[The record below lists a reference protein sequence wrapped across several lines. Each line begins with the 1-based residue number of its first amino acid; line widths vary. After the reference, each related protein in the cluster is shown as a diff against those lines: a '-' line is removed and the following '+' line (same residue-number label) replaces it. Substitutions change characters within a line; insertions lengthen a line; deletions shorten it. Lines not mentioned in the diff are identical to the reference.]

1 MSDQESPDLASESPS
16 VSPPVP
22 QAALVVGALERIG
35 VTHVV
40 GLPDNGHAALYMLLE
55 SHSSIE
61 TVPVTR
67 EGEAWA
73 IASGLWVGG
82 KNPAL
87 AIQNC
92 GLLES
97 GDGLRGTAM
106 RMRVPLLCFIS
117 YRGFEKM
124 VAHAVEPSFDPD
136 PVALTRAEIDSA
148 ALLLEPTLRAWGVP
162 FYRYDSDEDA
172 GRVAEAWKQAEREER
187 PVALLMTR
195 GLRAGDVAPKP
206 R

>member
-1 MSDQESPDLASESPS
+1 MSVQDGVDQ
-16 VSPPVP
+16 VPVP
-22 QAALVVGALERIG
+22 QAALVIEALESFG
-35 VTHVV
+35 ATHVV
-40 GLPDNGHAALYMLLE
+40 GLPDNGHAALYLLLE
-55 SHSSIE
+55 THPSIE
-61 TVPVTR
+61 VIPVTR

-82 KNPAL
+82 KRPVL

-124 VAHAVEPSFDPD
+124 IAHEIEPSFDWHPD
-136 PVALTRAEIDSA
+136 TLTREELDSA

-162 FYRYDSDEDA
+162 FYRYDSDDDA
-172 GRVAEAWKQAEREER
+172 PLLAQAWQQAEREER

-195 GLRAGDVAPKP
+195 GLRAGDVAPRP

>member
-1 MSDQESPDLASESPS
+1 MSVQEPVDQ
-16 VSPPVP
+16 VPVP
-22 QAALVVGALERIG
+22 QAALVIEAMEGLGA
-35 VTHVV
+35 THVV
-40 GLPDNGHAALYMLLE
+40 GLPDNGHAALYRLLE
-55 SHSSIE
+55 THPSIE
-61 TVPVTR
+61 MVPVTR

-82 KNPAL
+82 KTPVL

-124 VAHAVEPSFDPD
+124 IAHEIEPSLDWHPD
-136 PVALTRAEIDSA
+136 TLTREELDSA

-162 FYRYDSDEDA
+162 FYRYGSDDDTA
-172 GRVAEAWKQAEREER
+172 LVAKAWQRAEREER

-195 GLRAGDVAPKP
+195 GLKAGDVAPKP

>member
-1 MSDQESPDLASESPS
+1 MNEKKPLEQS
-16 VSPPVP
+16 PVP
-22 QAALVVGALERIG
+22 QAALVIEALERLG
-35 VTHVV
+35 ATHVV
-40 GLPDNGHAALYMLLE
+40 GLPDNGHAALYKLLE
-55 SHSSIE
+55 DHPSISMI
-61 TVPVTR
+61 PVTR

-82 KNPAL
+82 KNPVL

-97 GDGLRGTAM
+97 GDALRGTAM
-106 RMRVPLLCFIS
+106 RMRVPLVCFIS

-124 VAHAVEPSFDPD
+124 IAHGIEPSFDVD
-136 PVALTRAEIDSA
+136 LDNLTREEVDSA
-148 ALLLEPTLRAWGVP
+148 ALLLEPTLRVWGVP
-162 FYRYDSDEDA
+162 FFRYDSDDDA
-172 GRVAEAWKQAEREER
+172 PLVEAAWHRAEREER

-195 GLRAGDVAPKP
+195 GLRAGNFAPKP

>member
-1 MSDQESPDLASESPS
+1 MSVQEPGDQ
-16 VSPPVP
+16 VPVP
-22 QAALVVGALERIG
+22 QAALVIEALEG
-35 VTHVV
+35 LGATHVV
-40 GLPDNGHAALYMLLE
+40 GLPDNGHAALYRMLE
-55 SHSSIE
+55 THPGID

-82 KNPAL
+82 KTPVL

-124 VAHAVEPSFDPD
+124 IAHEIEPSFDWHPD
-136 PVALTRAEIDSA
+136 TLTREEIDSA
-148 ALLLEPTLRAWGVP
+148 ALLLEPTLQAWGVP
-162 FYRYDSDEDA
+162 FYRYDSDDDA
-172 GRVAEAWKQAEREER
+172 GLLKEAWQRAEREER

-195 GLRAGDVAPKP
+195 GLRAGDVAPRP

>member
-1 MSDQESPDLASESPS
+1 MGAEDTHDQD
-16 VSPPVP
+16 PVP
-22 QAALVVGALERIG
+22 QAALVVEALERLG

-40 GLPDNGHAALYMLLE
+40 GLPDNGHAALYKLLE
-55 SHSSIE
+55 THPSIAMI
-61 TVPVTR
+61 PVTR

-82 KNPAL
+82 TKPVL

-97 GDGLRGTAM
+97 GDSLRGTAM
-106 RMRVPLLCFIS
+106 RMRVPLVCFIS

-124 VAHAVEPSFDPD
+124 IAHEIEPTFDWHPD
-136 PVALTRAEIDSA
+136 FLTRAEIDSA

-162 FYRYDSDEDA
+162 FYRYGSDADA
-172 GRVAEAWKQAEREER
+172 ALVEEAWHRAEREER
-187 PVALLMTR
+187 PVAVLVIR

>member
-1 MSDQESPDLASESPS
+1 MSAHELADQVP

-22 QAALVVGALERIG
+22 QAAPVIEALERLG

-55 SHSSIE
+55 THPSIE
-61 TVPVTR
+61 MIPVTR

-73 IASGLWVGG
+73 IAAGLWVGG
-82 KNPAL
+82 KRPVM

-97 GDGLRGTAM
+97 GDALRGTVM
-106 RMRVPLLCFIS
+106 RMRVPLLCLIS
-117 YRGFEKM
+117 YRGFNKM
-124 VAHAVEPSFDPD
+124 IAHEIEPSFDPD
-136 PVALTRAEIDSA
+136 PDVLTREEIDSA
-148 ALLLEPTLRAWGVP
+148 ALLLEPTLRVWGVP
-162 FYRYDSDEDA
+162 FYRYGSDDDVSL
-172 GRVAEAWKQAEREER
+172 VAEAWQQAEREER

>member
-1 MSDQESPDLASESPS
+1 MNARESADQASESPS
-16 VSPPVP
+16 VSTPVP
-22 QAALVVGALERIG
+22 QAALVVEALERLG

-55 SHSSIE
+55 TNPSIE
-61 TVPVTR
+61 VVSVTR

-124 VAHAVEPSFDPD
+124 VAYEVEPDFDWHPD
-136 PVALTRAEIDSA
+136 TLTREELDSA

-162 FYRYDSDEDA
+162 FYRYNSDDDA
-172 GRVAEAWKQAEREER
+172 GRVAEAWEQAEREER

-195 GLRAGDVAPKP
+195 GLRAGEVAPKP

>member
-1 MSDQESPDLASESPS
+1 MKKEEPVEQ
-16 VSPPVP
+16 VPVP
-22 QAALVVGALERIG
+22 QAALAIEALESLG
-35 VTHVV
+35 ATHVV
-40 GLPDNGHAALYMLLE
+40 GLPDNGHAALYELLE
-55 SHSSIE
+55 THPSIA
-61 TVPVTR
+61 TIPVTR

-82 KNPAL
+82 KRPVL

-97 GDGLRGTAM
+97 GDGLRGTTM

-117 YRGFEKM
+117 YRGFDKM
-124 VAHAVEPSFDPD
+124 SANGIEPSLDVDPEE
-136 PVALTRAEIDSA
+136 LTREDLDSA
-148 ALLLEPTLRAWGVP
+148 ALLLEPTLRVWGVP
-162 FYRYDSDEDA
+162 FYRYDSDDDA
-172 GRVAEAWKQAEREER
+172 ALVMEAWQQAEREER

-195 GLRAGDVAPKP
+195 GLRAGDVAPRP

>member
-1 MSDQESPDLASESPS
+1 MKVP
-16 VSPPVP
+16 PPVVQVP
-22 QAALVVGALERIG
+22 VPNAGPVIEMLESLGAS
-35 VTHVV
+35 HVV
-40 GLPDNGHAALYMLLE
+40 GLPDNGHAALFKLLE
-55 SHSSIE
+55 THPSIK

-82 KNPAL
+82 ERPVL

-97 GDGLRGTAM
+97 GDALRGTAM

-117 YRGFEKM
+117 YRGFNKM
-124 VAHAVEPSFDPD
+124 IAHQIEPSFGPDPD
-136 PVALTRAEIDSA
+136 LLTRQEIDSA
-148 ALLLEPTLRAWGVP
+148 ALLLEPTLRVWGVP
-162 FYRYDSDEDA
+162 FYRYGSDDDVSL
-172 GRVAEAWKQAEREER
+172 VAEAWRQAEREER

>member
-1 MSDQESPDLASESPS
+1 MKVQSPVDQ
-16 VSPPVP
+16 VPVP
-22 QAALVVGALERIG
+22 QAASVIEALEDLG
-35 VTHVV
+35 ATHVV
-40 GLPDNGHAALYMLLE
+40 GLPDNGHAALFKLLE
-55 SHSSIE
+55 THPNIE
-61 TVPVTR
+61 VVQVTR

-82 KNPAL
+82 RRPVL

-97 GDGLRGTAM
+97 GDALRGTAM

-117 YRGFEKM
+117 YRGFDKM
-124 VAHAVEPSFDPD
+124 IAHEIEPSFDPD
-136 PVALTRAEIDSA
+136 LDALTREEIDSA

-162 FYRYDSDEDA
+162 FYRYGSDNDA
-172 GRVAEAWKQAEREER
+172 SLVPAAWRQAEREER

>member
-1 MSDQESPDLASESPS
+1 MTKERLAEQ
-16 VSPPVP
+16 VPVP
-22 QAALVVGALERIG
+22 QAVLVIEALERLG
-35 VTHVV
+35 ATHVV

-55 SHSSIE
+55 THPSIE
-61 TVPVTR
+61 MIPVTR

-82 KNPAL
+82 KRPVL

-97 GDGLRGTAM
+97 GDALRGTAM

-117 YRGFEKM
+117 YRGFDKM
-124 VAHAVEPSFDPD
+124 IAQGIEPSFDVTAD
-136 PVALTRAEIDSA
+136 ALTRQEIDSA

-162 FYRYDSDEDA
+162 FYRYDSDGDA
-172 GRVAEAWKQAEREER
+172 ALVADAWQQAEREER

-195 GLRAGDVAPKP
+195 GLRAGNVAPKP